1 MVGPFGV
8 RSRAPMDPTLIA
20 QLDTVAAY
28 EIKTANVTLYLVE
41 CSRCGRRLDYHS
53 RQLAVEVLRRHAAFC
68 EQPTSR

>member
-20 QLDTVAAY
+20 ELGTVAAY
-28 EIKTANVTLYLVE
+28 EIKTSNVTLYLVE

-53 RQLAVEVLRRHAAFC
+53 RLLAVEVLRRHAAFC
-68 EQPTSR
+68 ERPTSR